1 MSTKRRLV
9 TFARRTFLVILI
21 LIPALLYIGYSLGA
35 RLHYSDNPLAL
46 NWDNEGPYVFLEE
59 DDALSIEY
67 IKTNTDGGHYSERTK
82 HPIDTPATATCH
94 YPLDATSFEFAIRTE
109 FDSPRSVYDDGN
121 KILAISDIES
131 NYGALRDFL
140 VDATVIDDDL
150 NWTFGNGHLV
160 LVGDFVDRGYFTTQ
174 VLWLIYKLE
183 QEAQDQGG
191 RVHYIV
197 GNHELKMMHGDYGAT
212 DSKYG
217 EVASILGKQQLDL
230 YSSKSLLGQWMA
242 SKNAVELI
250 NGRLFVHGG
259 MHPDLA
265 DYDLDLDD
273 INRIIRQTY
282 FERVDSTQSRQENG
296 ILISRETGPCWYRGY
311 FKDNLEQEQI
321 DRVLE
326 KFAADAVVVGHTV
339 QSGVNRRYSGKV
351 IGIDVLHPNDDHKL
365 WPEGHSEALLIE
377 GDKYYRV
384 FEGGR
389 KEAI

>member
-1 MSTKRRLV
+1 MSTKRRLIK
-9 TFARRTFLVILI
+9 FAQRTFLVILI

-82 HPIDTPATATCH
+82 HPIDTPTAATCH
-94 YPLDATSFEFAIRTE
+94 YPLDATIFEFAIRTE

-150 NWTFGNGHLV
+150 NWTFGKGHLV

-250 NGRLFVHGG
+250 NGTLFVHGG

-296 ILISRETGPCWYRGY
+296 ILTSRETGPCWYRGY